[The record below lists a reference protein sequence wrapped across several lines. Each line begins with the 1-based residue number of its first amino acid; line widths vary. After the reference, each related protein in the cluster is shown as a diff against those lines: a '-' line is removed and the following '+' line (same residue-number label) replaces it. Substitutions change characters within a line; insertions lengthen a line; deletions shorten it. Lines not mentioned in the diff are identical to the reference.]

1 MTSRTYLALMR
12 YIGLLSVP
20 GIWYSADDWWKTQVF
35 AVARGIHLCGTQ
47 PVPRHRQ
54 LVPVHSANYRGLAKL
69 DHKQDNCTVL
79 GTAACPL
86 AAAAD
91 VVAGRWT
98 AAVGVAVMRTCI
110 DCWLWIALS
119 YKCICGY
126 SCESHWKHGRR
137 RNASAKPFCT
147 LLTDWEV
154 SIAFRMTCYCAYSV
168 FYSRNCFTLYEVL
181 LQFIADLGYTSEWSE
196 YLRVLGRVSSFETLV
211 YGPHYRLTRLH
222 VRVDKM

>member
-1 MTSRTYLALMR
+1 MTSRTYLALIR

-119 YKCICGY
+119 YLWLFLWVSLKAWQATKRKCQ
-126 SCESHWKHGRR
+126 
-137 RNASAKPFCT
+137 T
-147 LLTDWEV
+147 LLC
-154 SIAFRMTCYCAYSV
+154 IAYGLGSFHS
-168 FYSRNCFTLYEVL
+168 FQNDVL
-181 LQFIADLGYTSEWSE
+181 LCILSILLKELLYIVWGITSVYCRLRLYKWMERILACTWTCFFIWDPGIWATLSSHTLACTS
-196 YLRVLGRVSSFETLV
+196 R
-211 YGPHYRLTRLH
+211 
-222 VRVDKM
+222 